1 MFFLER
7 NTQDRNTSMVSNFQP
22 LVQEQKVFVPHPWLW
37 AIHFFGGIAVFL
49 GVLFYTVKKQN
60 RHVSDHH
67 IQAVIAPF
75 QEKIEAL
82 EFALA
87 KKTEEKD
94 FMSEDFSCWTKLF
107 EEMKPQKMLQAL
119 HKMPAEKAIRILQAL
134 KPHVYKKV
142 VSLLPAETL
151 SRWMSSLDKKNLVAS
166 KEGLVKTMK
175 PID

>member
-7 NTQDRNTSMVSNFQP
+7 NTQDRNTSMISNFQP
-22 LVQEQKVFVPHPWLW
+22 LAQETKIFVPHPWLW
-37 AIHFFGGIAVFL
+37 ALHFFSGIAVFF

-82 EFALA
+82 ESALA
-87 KKTEEKD
+87 NKTEEKA
-94 FMSEDFSCWTKLF
+94 FISEDFSYWTKLF
-107 EEMKPQKMLQAL
+107 EEMKPQKMLQTL
-119 HKMPAEKAIRILQAL
+119 HKMPAEKAIRILQTL
-134 KPHVYKKV
+134 KPHTYKKV
-142 VSLLPAETL
+142 VALLPAETL

-166 KEGLVKTMK
+166 KDGLVKTIK